1 MCLRSAERAAQGSQ
15 DLLDHR
21 RLRPTCVLLK
31 HILIS
36 AVHPSGVRPRGNA
49 RASIPGPRRAPYEG
63 AAMGDELDMMG
74 PVDYLV
80 VEFPDARVPG
90 DVLQRILDLVDRGT
104 VRILDLA
111 FIRKEADGSV
121 TGLEIADL
129 DGDGELDLRVLEGA
143 TSGLVAD
150 DDLNEAAAA
159 IEPGTAAAIV
169 VYENLWA
176 IPFVSALRR
185 AGAELVASG
194 RIPVAALLDA
204 LDAVEGVKPVDA

>member
-1 MCLRSAERAAQGSQ
+1 
-15 DLLDHR
+15 
-21 RLRPTCVLLK
+21 
-31 HILIS
+31 
-36 AVHPSGVRPRGNA
+36 
-49 RASIPGPRRAPYEG
+49 
-63 AAMGDELDMMG
+63 MG

-90 DVLQRILDLVDRGT
+90 EVLQRILELVDRGT

-121 TGLEIADL
+121 TGLEVTDL

-150 DDLNEAAAA
+150 DDLDEAAAA

-169 VYENLWA
+169 LYENLWA

-204 LDAVEGVKPVDA
+204 LDVVEGVKPVDA